1 VDRACFPA
9 LRDHLLHLAL
19 QASGGALTRE
29 SIGFVLIGYDRSL
42 RLSGAGPLASIETCA
57 HRGDAP
63 VYPASL
69 AKLFC
74 LYAFAAFEA
83 LGRFSP
89 DEEDRRAA
97 RAMMEVSSNEA
108 MAFLIGRLTGAFD
121 GPCLDEDA
129 LEAWLAR
136 RHELQD
142 WLMALARPEF
152 MPVHVLHATYSDS
165 PYGCAAQARRRS
177 SGNLL
182 TPMACARLM
191 EDIVRGSAPSS
202 AWMLELLDRSQQRRL
217 LMATGRPVEGDQV
230 MGFLGEKLPSTTGLW
245 SKSGHT
251 SRNRHDLVY
260 AETAEGPSF
269 ILCVMTE
276 GLWPSLDT
284 ALMPQ
289 MGRLVHRFFSD
300 RTEPLTP

>member
-1 VDRACFPA
+1 MDRARFPA
-9 LRDHLLHLAL
+9 LRDHLLHLAMR
-19 QASGGALTRE
+19 ASGGALNRE
-29 SIGFVLIGYDRSL
+29 SIGLALIGYDRSL
-42 RLSGAGPLASIETCA
+42 RLSGAGPVASFETCA

-74 LYAFAAFEA
+74 LYVFAAFEA

-89 DEEDRRAA
+89 DDEDRRAA
-97 RAMMEVSSNEA
+97 RAMIEVSSNEA

-121 GPCLDEDA
+121 GPCLEEEE
-129 LEAWLAR
+129 LQAWITR
-136 RHELQD
+136 RQGLQD
-142 WLMALARPEF
+142 WLMALGRPEF

-165 PYGCAAQARRRS
+165 PYGCASQARRRS

-182 TPMACARLM
+182 TPVACARLM

-202 AWMLELLDRSQQRRL
+202 AWMLDLLDRTQQRRI

-230 MGFLGEKLPSTTGLW
+230 MGFLGEKLPSTTRVW
-245 SKSGHT
+245 SKCGHT
-251 SRNRHDLVY
+251 SRTRHDLVY

-276 GLWPSLDT
+276 GLWSSLDT
-284 ALMPQ
+284 ALLPQ
-289 MGRLVHRFFSD
+289 MGRLIHRFFSD
-300 RTEPLTP
+300 PTEAPTP